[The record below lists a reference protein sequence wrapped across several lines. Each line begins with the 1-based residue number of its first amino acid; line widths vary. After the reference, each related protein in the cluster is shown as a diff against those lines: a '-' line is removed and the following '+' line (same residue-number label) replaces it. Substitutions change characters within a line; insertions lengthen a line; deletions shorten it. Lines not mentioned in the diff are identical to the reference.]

1 MSLSG
6 KVAVIT
12 GASRGIGRAIAM
24 ELAKNGA
31 IVVINYLKNDRLAE
45 EVVKEIK
52 NFGGNA
58 IQIKANVR
66 VFEEAQDLARQ
77 VIERFGR
84 IDILINNAGITR
96 DRTFLKMSLD
106 EWKDVIETNLDGI
119 FNVTKALG
127 NYMVKQRYG
136 RIVNISSVIGL
147 TGNFGQSNYA
157 ASKAGVIG
165 FTKSL
170 ARELAKEGITV
181 NAVAPGFIETEMLKS
196 VPEDIRK
203 RILGRIALGRFGR
216 PEEVAKL
223 ILFLVTNADYITG
236 QVISI
241 DGGFYI

>member
-12 GASRGIGRAIAM
+12 GASRGIGRAIAV
-24 ELAKNGA
+24 ELARNGA
-31 IVVINYLKNDRLAE
+31 IVIINYLKNDKLAE

-58 IQIKANVR
+58 IQIKADVR
-66 VFEEAQDLARQ
+66 VFEEAQDMARQ
-77 VIERFGR
+77 VIERFDR

-119 FNVTKALG
+119 FNTTKALG
-127 NYMVKQRYG
+127 NYMVKQRCG
-136 RIVNISSVIGL
+136 RIVNISSIIGL

-203 RILGRIALGRFGR
+203 RILDRIALGRFGR

-236 QVISI
+236 QVILI